1 MTLNKIRAANLLQ
14 RIFIKNYKSCYKEPN
29 SCKFT
34 RKRNKAKHVMKKT
47 TVLKGNITTTYN
59 ENKHKNTGTSDL
71 IHPN

>member
-1 MTLNKIRAANLLQ
+1 M
-14 RIFIKNYKSCYKEPN
+14 EPN